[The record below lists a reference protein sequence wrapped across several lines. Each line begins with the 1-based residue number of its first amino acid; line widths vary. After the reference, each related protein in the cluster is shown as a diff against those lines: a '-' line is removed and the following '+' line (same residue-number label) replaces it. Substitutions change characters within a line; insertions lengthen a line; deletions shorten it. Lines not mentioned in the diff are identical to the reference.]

1 MSLHSQF
8 SCLFYSL
15 SGTLT
20 YSCCRCL
27 WSITLTPSAAC
38 KPTRNGLVINEHVAR
53 KHEVENGT
61 QEWRWSYL
69 NLYVAELLAAT
80 RALKGNR
87 YEEKVAVLYHFH
99 KSRHLSSFGISP
111 HADRGHEFVLC
122 KHERNSDYVKLN
134 GMIWMWQER
143 QRAHRNNN
151 RNMKR
156 RAYRSY

>member
-1 MSLHSQF
+1 M
-8 SCLFYSL
+8 
-15 SGTLT
+15 LT

-27 WSITLTPSAAC
+27 WSITLHPLLASQLGMVLSSISML
-38 KPTRNGLVINEHVAR
+38 P
-53 KHEVENGT
+53 GT
-61 QEWRWSYL
+61 TGWERDQEWRWSHL

-87 YEEKVAVLYHFH
+87 YEEKVAVLCHFH

-122 KHERNSDYVKLN
+122 KHECNSDSVKLN

-143 QRAHRNNN
+143 QRAHIYNN
-151 RNMKR
+151 RNMKEEPTEVIKL
-156 RAYRSY
+156 SDSP